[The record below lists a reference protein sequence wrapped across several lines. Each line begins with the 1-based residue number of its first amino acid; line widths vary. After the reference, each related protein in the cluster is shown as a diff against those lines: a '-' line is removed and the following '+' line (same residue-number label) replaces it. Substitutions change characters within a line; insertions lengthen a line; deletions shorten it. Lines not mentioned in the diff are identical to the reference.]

1 MNSFE
6 VITKYLPQ
14 AVDKYFAAESKTAV
28 LEQGS
33 KFIDVNFN
41 EAGYV
46 KIASFLMDGLS
57 DYYKT
62 QGNVAPSNPA
72 DYAAYAGNVNAGQRD
87 GFEIGGVSVKWE
99 IFRLQYVRGKQFR
112 IDYIEN
118 EETAG
123 ITIGNAIEEFNRVK
137 VIPEVDA
144 TRFSIIADTTS
155 VSLGNMVSETVAAN
169 QIISKFNSAFEWLTE
184 NEVPEEEQIIF
195 VSPSVMTLIRNSTE
209 LTKFLTQ
216 GDYRAASGIDFTV
229 EKYGGRP
236 IIEVPSNRFFT
247 NVLVTNNGYRP
258 QTSSKVINFMV
269 VSAKAV
275 IPIRKLEWNK
285 IYGPELSGIAGFHGY
300 IINYLIYHGVVIPE
314 NKITGVY
321 VSVSET
327 NASTKTALLKV
338 STKAG
343 SVQYGW
349 VMDRYFTNPAG
360 LRGYIVYA
368 YANSFTLGGDISSV
382 GTAGEDYFVCEK
394 GVEQSAVVGN
404 TTGYFALVDDSGK
417 IIAVS
422 GAVTLERHA

>member
-62 QGNVAPSNPA
+62 QGSVAPSNSA

-169 QIISKFNSAFEWLTE
+169 QIISKFNGAFEWLTE

-258 QTSSKVINFMV
+258 QTSSKVINYMV

-327 NASTKTALLKV
+327 NASTKTALLRV

-343 SVQYGW
+343 SAQYGW

-368 YANSFTLGGDISSV
+368 YADSFTLGGDISSV
-382 GTAGEDYFVCEK
+382 GTAGENYFVCEK

>member
-62 QGNVAPSNPA
+62 QGSVAPSNPA

-99 IFRLQYVRGKQFR
+99 IFRLQYNRGKQFR

-123 ITIGNAIEEFNRVK
+123 ITIGNSIEEFNRVK

-229 EKYGGRP
+229 EKYGCRP

-285 IYGPELSGIAGFHGY
+285 IYGSELSGIAGFHGY
-300 IINYLIYHGVVIPE
+300 IINYLIHHGVVIPE

-321 VSVSET
+321 ISVSET

-343 SVQYGW
+343 SAQYGW

-404 TTGYFALVDDSGK
+404 TTGYFALVDGSGK

>member
-62 QGNVAPSNPA
+62 QGSVAPSNSA

-99 IFRLQYVRGKQFR
+99 IFRLQYNRGKQFR

-123 ITIGNAIEEFNRVK
+123 ITIGNSIEEFNRVK

-229 EKYGGRP
+229 EKYGCRP

-300 IINYLIYHGVVIPE
+300 IINYLIHHGVVIPE

-321 VSVSET
+321 ISVSET

-343 SVQYGW
+343 SAQYGW

-404 TTGYFALVDDSGK
+404 TTGYFALVDGSGK

>member
-62 QGNVAPSNPA
+62 QGSVAPSNSA

-169 QIISKFNSAFEWLTE
+169 QIISKFNGAFEWLTE

-327 NASTKTALLKV
+327 NASTKTALLRV

-343 SVQYGW
+343 SAQYGW

-368 YANSFTLGGDISSV
+368 YTDEFTLGDAISSV
-382 GTAGEDYFVCEK
+382 GTLNTDYFVCEK
-394 GVEQSAVVGN
+394 GVEQSAVAAN

>member
-62 QGNVAPSNPA
+62 QGNVAPSNSA

-169 QIISKFNSAFEWLTE
+169 QIISKFNGAFEWLTE

-327 NASTKTALLKV
+327 NASTKTALLRV

-343 SVQYGW
+343 SAQYGW

-368 YANSFTLGGDISSV
+368 YTDEFTLGGAISSV
-382 GTAGEDYFVCEK
+382 GTLNTDYFVCEK
-394 GVEQSAVVGN
+394 GVEQAAVVGN